1 MSGTPGMD
9 LGPKLPSA
17 KGVANGRNVA
27 RMLFRSAYRLSV
39 VGASNVPKRGRLL
52 LAANHTGMVDG
63 PLLLGATPRP
73 VHIFAKSEL
82 FTPPLDRLLTSV
94 GQIKLDY
101 ESADRRAMS
110 LALDLLSAERAVGIF
125 PEAHRNRGD
134 VARIRHG
141 VAYLYTRSRAPI
153 VPVALLGT
161 RSTGMSKEA
170 LPPLRA
176 PLFAVFGEP
185 FSPPVQGDIDQRSTL
200 AAVGE
205 LIRQRLADHVAAA
218 VASTGV
224 ALPADNVRPT

>member
-1 MSGTPGMD
+1 MTDSAGMD
-9 LGPKLPSA
+9 LSPKLPSA

-27 RMLFRSAYRLSV
+27 RVLFRSSYRLTV
-39 VGASNVPKRGRLL
+39 IGGLNVPKRGRLL
-52 LAANHTGMVDG
+52 LAANHTGLVDG

-94 GQIKLDY
+94 GQIELDY

-110 LALDLLSAERAVGIF
+110 LALDLLSDERAVGIF
-125 PEAHRNRGD
+125 PEAHRNKGD

-170 LPPLRA
+170 LPPFRA
-176 PLFAVFGEP
+176 PLFAVYGEP
-185 FSPPVQGDIDQRSTL
+185 FSPPVEGDIDQRSTL

-218 VASTGV
+218 VAATG
-224 ALPADNVRPT
+224 LPLPTDNVRPT